1 MHITWSYTDEG
12 APDPFLIKTPVPV
25 VVTGLMEK
33 SVIRWKKFSIGT
45 PCRSK
50 ESFWAGEK
58 GIFSTTEVFCN
69 SFIFWLVYL
78 PSPSTYW
85 YVPVLYMNVLT
96 VINERKSL
104 KDSTTSILCGL
115 YTLYWWIDF
124 GPRPNN

>member
-78 PSPSTYW
+78 PSPSTY
-85 YVPVLYMNVLT
+85 
-96 VINERKSL
+96 
-104 KDSTTSILCGL
+104 
-115 YTLYWWIDF
+115 
-124 GPRPNN
+124 